1 MESERRSSGGLHWP
15 YPFLRS
21 LDGYRRGWL
30 VRDAAGGILITAVA
44 VPLSMGMAEVAGVP
58 PVVGLYSCILPL
70 VAYALIGSS
79 RRLVIALD
87 ASTAAMLAAAIGPLA
102 RGDPRRYLELMAV
115 LTVLV
120 GLMLIVAGL
129 LRLGIVAD
137 LLSRPVLLGYQAGL
151 AVVVIASQLERL
163 TGSNLSATN
172 TLPRIVESLGHIMR
186 WDASTVGV
194 ATGCLIV
201 MLVLKRRFPTL
212 PGALIAII
220 AATALAS
227 TFLDGRIEL
236 VGAVPSGLPTIRLP
250 ADIGGSVW
258 TLLGPAAGIALV
270 AATDTLAAS
279 RAFAARSGEQVD
291 PSRDLLGLG
300 AANAA
305 AAVSGGMTTSAS
317 AARTAV
323 AESIGTKS
331 QVAGIAA
338 AVTMAL
344 VLTLFTGPLSRVP
357 IAALAAV
364 VVAAVVRLIEVGNIR
379 RLWALRRPEFGISI
393 TTAVAVVG
401 LGVLPAI
408 VIAMAL
414 SLVEFMRRTAR
425 PGDAILGHMS
435 ERRGYHDVARHEVNV
450 DPTVMVYRFDAPLFY
465 GNAERFRSRIQ
476 RLLGARPDVRM
487 LVLDAAG
494 ITSVDATSADVMLE
508 VKAELDDRGIELV
521 LADLVDDARDTLDRA
536 GVIDV
541 LGPGGT
547 ADSVSEA
554 VESATRR
561 NGSPPSDL
569 GSGGVRADG
578 PPDAGPNDRWGGAGG
593 EAW

>member
-1 MESERRSSGGLHWP
+1 MESGGRSRGGLRWP
-15 YPFLRS
+15 YPLLRS

-30 VRDAAGGILITAVA
+30 LRDAAGGILITAVA

-79 RRLVIALD
+79 RRLLIALD

-102 RGDPRRYLELMAV
+102 QGDPGRYLELTAV
-115 LTVLV
+115 LTLLV
-120 GLMLIVAGL
+120 GLLLVVAGL

-163 TGSNLSATN
+163 TGSVVSAHDTM
-172 TLPRIVESLGHIMR
+172 PRILGSLGHVER
-186 WDASTVGV
+186 WDATTVAV
-194 ATGCLIV
+194 STGCLIV

-212 PGALIAII
+212 PGALIAIV
-220 AATALAS
+220 AATALAA
-227 TFLDGRIEL
+227 TFLEGRLEL
-236 VGAVPSGLPTIRLP
+236 VGAVPSGLPAVRLP
-250 ADIGGSVW
+250 ADIGASVW
-258 TLLGPAAGIALV
+258 ALLGPAAGIALV

-291 PSRDLLGLG
+291 ASRDLLGLG

-323 AESIGTKS
+323 AESIGTRS

-338 AVTMAL
+338 AVSMAL
-344 VLTLFTGPLSRVP
+344 VLTLFTGPLGRVP
-357 IAALAAV
+357 IAALGAV
-364 VVAAVVRLIEVGNIR
+364 VVAAVVRLIEVGNLR
-379 RLWALRRPEFGISI
+379 RLWALRRSEFVISI
-393 TTAVAVVG
+393 TTAAAVVG

-408 VIAMAL
+408 VIATTL
-414 SLVEFMRRTAR
+414 SLMEFLRRTAR
-425 PGDAILGHMS
+425 PGDAILGHTS
-435 ERRGYHDVARHEVNV
+435 ERRGYHDVAQHEVHV

-465 GNAERFRSRIQ
+465 GNAERFRSRLR
-476 RLLGARPDVRM
+476 RLLDARPDVRM
-487 LVLDAAG
+487 LVVDAAG

-554 VESATRR
+554 VESATAATGRHR
-561 NGSPPSDL
+561 PT
-569 GSGGVRADG
+569 SGCGCVRADG
-578 PPDAGPNDRWGGAGG
+578 PPDAGPNDR
-593 EAW
+593 